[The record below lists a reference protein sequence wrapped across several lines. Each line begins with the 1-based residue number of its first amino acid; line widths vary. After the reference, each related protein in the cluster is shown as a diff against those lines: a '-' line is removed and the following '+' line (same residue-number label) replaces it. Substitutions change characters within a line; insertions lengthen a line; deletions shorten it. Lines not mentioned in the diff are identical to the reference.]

1 MSDGSME
8 RPPSPGPKAQQQRSF
23 PRRRHLALHA
33 PGGVVQSDSSKPAGP
48 VPPDLTEEQVEAA
61 IIAAVLE
68 TPKPDP
74 QWFNAFVSNN
84 PSAAGIWQ
92 SMQGNGEVDL
102 GWFPESREPGL
113 IYAGYAQGDYY
124 LHVAIHY
131 DTTSVSTKIVSSRG
145 LGQTQTQ
152 IHRGVVPWVRR
163 RKDRIGRALG
173 MMAISQSHKTD
184 PVKTP

>member
-8 RPPSPGPKAQQQRSF
+8 RPPSSGPKAQRSF
-23 PRRRHLALHA
+23 PRRRHLALFMLLA
-33 PGGVVQSDSSKPAGP
+33 ASCKSIPIPQNLPIP

-68 TPKPDP
+68 TPKADP

-92 SMQGNGEVDL
+92 SMQGNGEADL

-131 DTTSVSTKIVSSRG
+131 DTTSISTKIVSGRG

-163 RKDRIGRALG
+163 LEDRTDGRWG
-173 MMAISQSHKTD
+173 
-184 PVKTP
+184 